1 MYSFYEFYGRFMEFI
16 VEKKSGKARLGV
28 LKTDHGIFETPVF
41 MPVGTRAAVK
51 TLTPQNLIEMNAGII
66 LANTYHLMLRPGRE
80 IIKAA
85 GGLHNFMNWPRPIL
99 TDSGGFQVF
108 SLSSLNKISD
118 EGVTFKSH
126 IDGKEYFLGPRESMA
141 VQRDLGAD
149 IVMAF
154 DECPPY
160 PCSYDK
166 AAESLERTLKWEKI
180 CLEEGLQSHQNLFAI
195 VQGSNYGDLR
205 RASAQA
211 LRELPFAGYALG
223 GLSVGEPAELMYEM
237 IEATEDSLPFEKP
250 RYLMGVGTPRNIIEA
265 VIRGVDMFDCV
276 MPTRNARN
284 GTAFT
289 WSGKINIKAGKYARD
304 FTPLDAKLDCYTSQF
319 SKAYIRHLLNV
330 DEITGLTLV
339 TIQNLAFYLDFM
351 FSLRQAIADDSLGEF
366 YKDVCAIYPS

>member
-1 MYSFYEFYGRFMEFI
+1 MEFI